1 MKKRE
6 MYNNIAPQTAAAAAH
21 RVSNNGAKEGIW
33 AQFEGK
39 RLMTTAGDSAV
50 PSSQINHQ
58 RLHLYPDH
66 QNDTTDPNHGEQSYK

>member
-1 MKKRE
+1 

-21 RVSNNGAKEGIW
+21 RVSNNGANEGIW

-58 RLHLYPDH
+58 R
-66 QNDTTDPNHGEQSYK
+66 